1 VKKFIVPALV
11 GWAFAALFGPR
22 ELVALVRRK

>member
-1 VKKFIVPALV
+1 MKRWIIPALV

-22 ELVALVRRK
+22 EFLGLFRKG